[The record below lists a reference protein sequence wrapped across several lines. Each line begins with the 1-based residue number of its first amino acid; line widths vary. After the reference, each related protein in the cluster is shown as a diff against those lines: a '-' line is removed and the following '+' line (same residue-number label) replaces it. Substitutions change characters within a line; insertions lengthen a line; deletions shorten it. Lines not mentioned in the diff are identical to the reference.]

1 MPAPLGI
8 AAGEVWAYKHR
19 LTGPLV
25 PARVLKPGAHYEA
38 AIQIIIL
45 EGPERGTSI
54 WTKRARLP
62 CKWDDREAWLEA
74 YPDFAREL
82 LPAPVEVD
90 AFDPP
95 ADMLFGM
102 GEAALRR
109 IVRDE
114 LQAILNVPP
123 KIAYSRREAARAVGL
138 SETSISNAVQNGDL
152 VPSYYNSKPLFTRGE
167 LSRWIASLPEDPR

>member
-1 MPAPLGI
+1 MPTALGI
-8 AAGEVWAYKHR
+8 RAGEIWAYKRR

-25 PARVLKPGAHYEA
+25 RARVLKPGAHYEA

-74 YPDFAREL
+74 HPGFAREL
-82 LPAPVEVD
+82 PPEPQYVD

-95 ADMLFGM
+95 GDMLFAM

-114 LQAILNVPP
+114 LQAILNMPP
-123 KIAYSRREAARAVGL
+123 KIAYTRREAARAVGL

-152 VPSYYNSKPLFTRGE
+152 VASYYNSKPLFTREE
-167 LSRWIASLPEDPR
+167 LSRWIASLPAEPR

>member
-1 MPAPLGI
+1 MPTALGI
-8 AAGEVWAYKHR
+8 YAGEVWAYKHR

-25 PARVLKPGAHYEA
+25 RARVLKPGAHYEA

-45 EGPERGTSI
+45 EGSESGTLI

-74 YPDFAREL
+74 HPDFAREL
-82 LPAPVEVD
+82 PPEPQYVD

-123 KIAYSRREAARAVGL
+123 KIAYTRSEAAKAVGL

-152 VPSYYNSKPLFTRGE
+152 VPSYYNSKPLFAPEE
-167 LSRWIASLPEDPR
+167 LRRWIASMPDGPS